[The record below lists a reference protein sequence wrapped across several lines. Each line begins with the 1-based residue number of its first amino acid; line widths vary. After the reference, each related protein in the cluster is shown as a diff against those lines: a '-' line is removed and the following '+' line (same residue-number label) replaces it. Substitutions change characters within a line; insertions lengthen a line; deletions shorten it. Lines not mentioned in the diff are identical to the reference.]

1 MFLKRREK
9 PAKPTMARLR
19 ISKPE
24 SLTSSSTISTTPTSS
39 SASSRRSRT
48 VEYDPLGLHPTHH
61 APPPRLADRAFIDV
75 GAGEPSSAGYLEA
88 AAPKVEDPG
97 YFKLRL
103 DMLQRPTLVRSHWS
117 ESTIGTLSDSSES
130 DGSVE
135 GLESVDTEG
144 EEEEE
149 EVVTPTAHEGFFEEE
164 EVREPAWTNFSYKR
178 NTVAVVPRRRPGAG
192 NAVDDYVK
200 RGGWKRRGIVFQNK
214 DDDYAECLSARTVG

>member
-9 PAKPTMARLR
+9 STKPTMARLR

-24 SLTSSSTISTTPTSS
+24 SLSSSSTISEPSPQTPTSS
-39 SASSRRSRT
+39 GSRRSRT
-48 VEYDPLGLHPTHH
+48 VEYDPLSLHPTYH
-61 APPPRLADRAFIDV
+61 APPRLADRAFIDV
-75 GAGEPSSAGYLEA
+75 GERASSGYFEA
-88 AAPKVEDPG
+88 QPKVEDPG

-117 ESTIGTLSDSSES
+117 ESTISTLSDSSEGS
-130 DGSVE
+130 SEDDSVE
-135 GLESVDTEG
+135 GLESLDA
-144 EEEEE
+144 EE
-149 EVVTPTAHEGFFEEE
+149 EVETPTAPETSFFER
-164 EVREPAWTNFSYKR
+164 EVREPQWRNFSYKR
-178 NTVAVVPRRRPGAG
+178 NTVAVPRRRPDAG

>member
-9 PAKPTMARLR
+9 PAKPTMASLR

-24 SLTSSSTISTTPTSS
+24 SLTSSSTISTTPTHSS
-39 SASSRRSRT
+39 TSSRRSRT
-48 VEYDPLGLHPTHH
+48 VEFDPLGLHPTHH
-61 APPPRLADRAFIDV
+61 TAPPRLADRAFIDV
-75 GAGEPSSAGYLEA
+75 GEPVSTGYLEEEVEA
-88 AAPKVEDPG
+88 QPKVEDPG

-130 DGSVE
+130 SGESIE
-135 GLESVDTEG
+135 GLESVDS
-144 EEEEE
+144 EE
-149 EVVTPTAHEGFFEEE
+149 EVVTPTAHEGAFFEE
-164 EVREPAWTNFSYKR
+164 VQEPRWTNFSYKR
-178 NTVAVVPRRRPGAG
+178 NTVAAVPRRRPGAG